1 MASLPTIQMV
11 RPGKGLA
18 IVNERDR
25 DVYLA
30 QGWTLP
36 GADPAPT
43 PDPAAEGA
51 GDASQPPEGRKAALS
66 VLSVP
71 DLKEA
76 AKGLDITGAAN
87 LKKADLIEAILAAE
101 GEVDEADED
110 EG

>member
-18 IVNERDR
+18 IVNLQDR
-25 DVYLA
+25 DAYLA

-36 GADPAPT
+36 GAAPAE
-43 PDPAAEGA
+43 PDPSADGN
-51 GDASQPPEGRKAALS
+51 GDAGQPPEGRKAALS